1 MYYKYIFGGKKK
13 ECFDTSKMQQL
24 IVMLAISRP
33 ACRHLHM

>member
-13 ECFDTSKMQQL
+13 ECFSKMQQL